1 MKSRTIAI
9 TAIAAT
15 AVIGLGACSSSSTT
29 SSSPAPSA
37 PTGDLN
43 TMSANGVTY
52 QYPKNW
58 SERTDISTQAQQGN
72 RAWQQAVGPDSV
84 NMSILSQYNIDV
96 SADITPENIGQL
108 QSEVESTLSNLA
120 KQAGGSTTS
129 PVKIEE
135 TAGYPGFSQTLTVK
149 NPSGQEVTSTVWLF
163 FKGKTEYFLNCQY
176 EVAQQAQLLAGCN
189 VVRSTFKVT
198 G

>member
-1 MKSRTIAI
+1 MKSRTVAI

-29 SSSPAPSA
+29 SNPPSPSA

-43 TMSANGVTY
+43 TMNANGVTY
-52 QYPKNW
+52 KYPKNW

-84 NMSILSQYNIDV
+84 SLSILSQYDLNV
-96 SADITPENIGQL
+96 EVTPENASQL
-108 QSEVESTLSNLA
+108 QGEVETTLSNLA

-129 PVKIEE
+129 AVTAEQ
-135 TAGYPGFSQTLTVK
+135 TAGLPGFTTTLTVK
-149 NPSGQEVTSTVWLF
+149 NPSGTEVSSTVWLF

-176 EVAQQAQLLAGCN
+176 VPAQQAELLAGCN
-189 VVRSTFKVT
+189 TVRTTFAIT

>member
-1 MKSRTIAI
+1 MKTRAIAI

-29 SSSPAPSA
+29 SNSPA

-43 TMSANGVTY
+43 TMNDNGVTY
-52 QYPKNW
+52 KYSKNW

-84 NMSILSQYNIDV
+84 SLSILSQYDLNV
-96 SADITPENIGQL
+96 EVTPENASQL
-108 QSEVESTLSNLA
+108 QGEVETTLSNLA

-129 PVKIEE
+129 AVTAEQ
-135 TAGYPGFSQTLTVK
+135 TAGLPGFTTTLTVK
-149 NPSGQEVTSTVWLF
+149 NPSGTEVSSTVWLF
-163 FKGKTEYFLNCQY
+163 FKGKTEYFINCQY
-176 EVAQQAQLLAGCN
+176 VPAQQAELLAGCN
-189 VVRSTFKVT
+189 TIRTTFAIT

>member
-1 MKSRTIAI
+1 MKTRAIAI

-29 SSSPAPSA
+29 SNSPA

-43 TMSANGVTY
+43 TMNANGVTY
-52 QYPKNW
+52 KYPKNW

-84 NMSILSQYNIDV
+84 SLSILSQYNLNV
-96 SADITPENIGQL
+96 EVTPENASQL
-108 QSEVESTLSNLA
+108 QGEVETTLSNLA
-120 KQAGGSTTS
+120 NQAGGSTTS
-129 PVKIEE
+129 AVTAEQ
-135 TAGYPGFSQTLTVK
+135 TAGLPGFTTTLTVK
-149 NPSGQEVTSTVWLF
+149 NPSGTEVSSTVWLF

-176 EVAQQAQLLAGCN
+176 VPAQQAELLAGCN
-189 VVRSTFKVT
+189 TIRTTFAIT